1 MRTNYVLMWFT
12 SIAIVLALLPLGA
25 AQAEHRVAAPF
36 RAYYDQHQG
45 IRVLGY
51 ALTDLI
57 ETNGY
62 QSQYFEKGRLESHQ
76 AELVAAAMATM

>member
-12 SIAIVLALLPLGA
+12 SMAIVLALLPLGA
-25 AQAEHRVAAPF
+25 AQAEHRVAEPF

-51 ALTDLI
+51 PLTDLI

-62 QSQYFEKGRLESHQ
+62 QSQYFEKGRIESHQ